1 MRFYRLVFN
10 RDEKVT
16 FVSMGLNEKK
26 KFKMAPNLTQIKIPK
41 SESSSPAQCP
51 QDYLCQIWCNCDE
64 RKYAQ
69 KCEKWHFF
77 LNTENVV
84 DGKFKDRNRDT
95 NCSTLSVFAIG
106 RKSQV
111 LQFFYFS
118 DLGMT
123 LTLTFKVKVTRPHWY
138 LSNKKKIIDLSH
150 TVTEIYALEV
160 YTYYIGPMLQ
170 HSKTLK
176 AHNFLTAGDNL
187 AKAYIF
193 LLHSSRT
200 II

>member
-16 FVSMGLNEKK
+16 FVTMGLNEKK

-84 DGKFKDRNRDT
+84 DAKFKDRNRDT

-106 RKSQV
+106 KQNRIFRK
-111 LQFFYFS
+111 FFA
-118 DLGMT
+118 LMT
-123 LTLTFKVKVTRPHWY
+123 FRWPWPW
-138 LSNKKKIIDLSH
+138 LSRSRSRGLIETYPTKKRSL
-150 TVTEIYALEV
+150 IY
-160 YTYYIGPMLQ
+160 
-170 HSKTLK
+170 H
-176 AHNFLTAGDNL
+176 
-187 AKAYIF
+187 
-193 LLHSSRT
+193 
-200 II
+200 

>member
-10 RDEKVT
+10 RDDKVT
-16 FVSMGLNEKK
+16 FVTMGLNKKK

-84 DGKFKDRNRDT
+84 DAKFKDRNRDT

-106 RKSQV
+106 RSWPIQQKK
-111 LQFFYFS
+111 
-118 DLGMT
+118 DLWPIT
-123 LTLTFKVKVTRPHWY
+123 YRYWDTCFWSLYILYRLIY
-138 LSNKKKIIDLSH
+138 LLF
-150 TVTEIYALEV
+150 T
-160 YTYYIGPMLQ
+160 M
-170 HSKTLK
+170 
-176 AHNFLTAGDNL
+176 
-187 AKAYIF
+187 F
-193 LLHSSRT
+193 LLLRPWCDLNLESKGQGHEPSSRPIQQKKDHWPIT
-200 II
+200 YR

>member
-16 FVSMGLNEKK
+16 FVTMGLNEKK

-84 DGKFKDRNRDT
+84 DAKFKDRNRDT
-95 NCSTLSVFAIG
+95 NCSTLSVIAVVYG
-106 RKSQV
+106 SE
-111 LQFFYFS
+111 QFFASFQS
-118 DLGMT
+118 TWPWHDLDLDFQGQDHEALIET
-123 LTLTFKVKVTRPHWY
+123 YLTKKRSLTYHIPLRRYMHLKFLH
-138 LSNKKKIIDLSH
+138 II
-150 TVTEIYALEV
+150 
-160 YTYYIGPMLQ
+160 
-170 HSKTLK
+170 
-176 AHNFLTAGDNL
+176 
-187 AKAYIF
+187 
-193 LLHSSRT
+193 
-200 II
+200 

>member
-16 FVSMGLNEKK
+16 FVTMGLNEKK

-84 DGKFKDRNRDT
+84 DAKFKDRNRDT
-95 NCSTLSVFAIG
+95 NCSLKLKSRVFIET
-106 RKSQV
+106 
-111 LQFFYFS
+111 YP
-118 DLGMT
+118 T
-123 LTLTFKVKVTRPHWY
+123 
-138 LSNKKKIIDLSH
+138 KKRSL
-150 TVTEIYALEV
+150 IYHIPLRR
-160 YTYYIGPMLQ
+160 YMN
-170 HSKTLK
+170 LK
-176 AHNFLTAGDNL
+176 FIRFIQLCYDL
-187 AKAYIF
+187 AK
-193 LLHSSRT
+193 LLRLITS
-200 II
+200 